1 MPKITYADEVD
12 AHFGIP
18 WINDLKYEKGEL
30 ACALSGEEID
40 ALPQERAETLS
51 RLILDQPESEKED
64 PIQWGWTLPGWRRV
78 MDNWK
83 DTKINVVLAKQL
95 SRPAFLCIWHRPFR
109 KRRFVPCMYRRSE
122 VLRMPKGTYGKHF
135 P

>member
-18 WINDLKYEKGEL
+18 WIPDLKYEKGEL
-30 ACALSGEEID
+30 ACALSSEEID

-51 RLILDQPESEKED
+51 RLILDQPDSEKED

-83 DTKINVVLAKQL
+83 DTKIHVVLGGNRSSKTTFA
-95 SRPAFLCIWHRPFR
+95 SRLLVHMAQAIPEAE
-109 KRRFVPCMYRRSE
+109 MRSLH
-122 VLRMPKGTYGKHF
+122 VS
-135 P
+135 